1 MPDVPLGA
9 GGVPRTEGGR
19 LLLENRVKR
28 IVADGGMALATFGG
42 GLRGPEIVELVGHA
56 GYDGVFIDME
66 HMAHDLR
73 DVQTMVLAAERMGI
87 TPIVRT
93 PGLDAALVLR
103 LLDLGVQGIYAPHVS
118 TAAAARALV
127 AAARYTPLGERGLIG
142 YGRAADYGG
151 VPLERHIEQSNR
163 EVLLAVMIEDRQG
176 VEEIEAITAVEGIDL
191 IAPGP
196 NDLAGTLGV
205 PGQADHP
212 ALVAAMNRIVAAV
225 RKAGGPR
232 LALPLGHPVY
242 PRTVAECRELGVGL
256 LLCGTAPEARLLRA
270 MSEEVAD
277 VRRAMT
283 GR

>member
-1 MPDVPLGA
+1 
-9 GGVPRTEGGR
+9 
-19 LLLENRVKR
+19 
-28 IVADGGMALATFGG
+28 MALATFGG
-42 GLRGPEIVELVGHA
+42 CLRGPEIVELVGHA

-93 PGLDAALVLR
+93 PGFDPALVLR
-103 LLDLGVQGIYAPHVS
+103 LLDLGVQGIHVPHVS

-142 YGRAADYGG
+142 YSRAADYGR
-151 VPLERHIEQSNR
+151 VPLGRHIEQSNR

-176 VEEIEAITAVEGIDL
+176 VEEIEAIAAVPGIDL

-196 NDLAGTLGV
+196 NDLAGALDV
-205 PGQADHP
+205 PGQPDHP
-212 ALVAAMNRIVAAV
+212 KLVAAMERIVTAV
-225 RKAGGPR
+225 KKVGGPR

-270 MSEEVAD
+270 MSQEVID
-277 VRRAMT
+277 VRRGIA
-283 GR
+283 GG